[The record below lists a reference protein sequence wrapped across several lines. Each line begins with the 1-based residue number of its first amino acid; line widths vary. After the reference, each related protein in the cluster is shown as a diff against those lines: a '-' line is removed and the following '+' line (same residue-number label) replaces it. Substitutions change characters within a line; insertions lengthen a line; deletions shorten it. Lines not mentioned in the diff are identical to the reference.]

1 MNKPL
6 SELLVHIKDPN
17 EEEEAT
23 EEEETPTPVV
33 SMQVIYFINKE
44 MHLTGFKSCSSN
56 FDGPR
61 GRVDKFAVF
70 QRS

>member
-33 SMQVIYFINKE
+33 SMQVI
-44 MHLTGFKSCSSN
+44 
-56 FDGPR
+56 
-61 GRVDKFAVF
+61 
-70 QRS
+70 